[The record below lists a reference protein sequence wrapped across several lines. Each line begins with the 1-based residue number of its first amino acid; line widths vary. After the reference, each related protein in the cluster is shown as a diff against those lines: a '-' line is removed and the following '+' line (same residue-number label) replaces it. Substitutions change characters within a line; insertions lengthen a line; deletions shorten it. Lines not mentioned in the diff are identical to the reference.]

1 MLHLSVGLILKPPP
15 CPKRAKKHSLF
26 LWNVAFKEILM
37 FCLPLHDWESY
48 AMYLFVNQ
56 KCNMRNTTLSALE
69 QANFWWI
76 FKKYPIINCNLH
88 SSTMEMQNIKFH
100 KPWNMLS
107 NLDQEVCWN
116 FKEQKR
122 KKGNR
127 FWPRVNNGWHH
138 FWRQ

>member
-1 MLHLSVGLILKPPP
+1 MLHFNVGLILRPHVAFERRVNFETPPLS
-15 CPKRAKKHSLF
+15 KKGEKHSLF

-56 KCNMRNTTLSALE
+56 ECNMRNTTLSALE

-100 KPWNMLS
+100 KLWNMLNQFS
-107 NLDQEVCWN
+107 SGSMLE
-116 FKEQKR
+116 F
-122 KKGNR
+122 
-127 FWPRVNNGWHH
+127 
-138 FWRQ
+138 